1 MEIAQGRVQRQLG
14 TRKGG
19 FLRSKRKGLCNRR
32 DLLPPL
38 GFKCGLTVIKQMQK
52 RIFFY
57 LSPQRGRQRGKNS
70 IFPLFTKHRHKK
82 PFTARCTRDET
93 IHGLI
98 PPRKQTFRN
107 LPLRADGYCQKFCAQ
122 FLGNP
127 ADIFFIFVRIKG
139 TGAVNQQAAV
149 FEARPNIT
157 QNLPLPLCTKIYILR
172 APLADSSRVPTE
184 KPFSGTRDIC

>member
-1 MEIAQGRVQRQLG
+1 MCAKRRVMWQR
-14 TRKGG
+14 
-19 FLRSKRKGLCNRR
+19 LC
-32 DLLPPL
+32 
-38 GFKCGLTVIKQMQK
+38 
-52 RIFFY
+52 
-57 LSPQRGRQRGKNS
+57 
-70 IFPLFTKHRHKK
+70 FPLFTKHRHKK
-82 PFTARCTRDET
+82 ALTARCTRDET
-93 IHGLI
+93 IHRLI

-107 LPLRADGYCQKFCAQ
+107 LPLRADGYCQKFRAQ

-172 APLADSSRVPTE
+172 APLADSGRVPTE
-184 KPFSGTRDIC
+184 KALSRTRHVRQNNIKQQIRFGKIFWRIMRNQHTRVALFENIFQENIGAAAVNFVTDKHRTGG